1 MVQTH
6 TESGGRAMRKK
17 FIYFILIPVLIF
29 SIIVYLFIDSWIT
42 SGLEYAGEKVVGAKV
57 EIDRLHVTINPIGI
71 ELSRLQVTNP
81 DSGWKNLFETGK
93 VKFALNFDQLLRG
106 KYIIE
111 TMEVNNLIIG
121 TKRTSDGSI
130 PKPKEDKPISR
141 QLAVDSTGK
150 PVFASQSLTEQ
161 AKNALDPQDAK
172 TFASFDIDKIKREL
186 KIDSLLNPNN
196 LAMYRRVDTLK
207 KQINDANVQW
217 QTTLDEI
224 EKSKSSLA
232 DIESKTK
239 LINLGNIKDIQSAN
253 DALNNAKSILNNANG
268 IKTSFN
274 NRKAVLTDGMDKF
287 SGSIKDLD
295 NLAAQDFRTLVTMA
309 RLPDVSMKGIAEMVL
324 GKDLLRKAYTYLG
337 YVEMARTK
345 IQNSTDK
352 PPLETPK
359 RLKGQN
365 IHFPVERAYPK
376 FWIKNILISGGTD
389 QANDPQYFYV
399 QGQVLNIS
407 SDQRVT
413 GMPLTVDL
421 MATKGGT
428 TTLSLGAS
436 FDRRKEL
443 AVDNYKAKLTGL
455 TIGELSL
462 GRSDFMPSKATNAV
476 ADASIS
482 VVVPGNHFDS
492 NTDIVFKNL
501 SLSFDRDPNSLVE
514 RIVHDVLASIKG
526 FHVNLRMWRNED
538 KFDVAFTT
546 DLDDQLASRTKQV
559 IGDEVAKIQ
568 NDLRNKLNAIIA
580 EKRLEVEKL
589 FTEKKETVT
598 KRLKDYENQMNDK
611 LAMVEAKKKEIENR
625 IDQEKKKQ
633 TDDVTKKAKDALKG
647 LFK

>member
-1 MVQTH
+1 
-6 TESGGRAMRKK
+6 
-17 FIYFILIPVLIF
+17 
-29 SIIVYLFIDSWIT
+29 
-42 SGLEYAGEKVVGAKV
+42 
-57 EIDRLHVTINPIGI
+57 
-71 ELSRLQVTNP
+71 
-81 DSGWKNLFETGK
+81 
-93 VKFALNFDQLLRG
+93 
-106 KYIIE
+106 
-111 TMEVNNLIIG
+111 
-121 TKRTSDGSI
+121 
-130 PKPKEDKPISR
+130 
-141 QLAVDSTGK
+141 
-150 PVFASQSLTEQ
+150 
-161 AKNALDPQDAK
+161 
-172 TFASFDIDKIKREL
+172 
-186 KIDSLLNPNN
+186 
-196 LAMYRRVDTLK
+196 
-207 KQINDANVQW
+207 
-217 QTTLDEI
+217 
-224 EKSKSSLA
+224 
-232 DIESKTK
+232 
-239 LINLGNIKDIQSAN
+239 
-253 DALNNAKSILNNANG
+253 
-268 IKTSFN
+268 
-274 NRKAVLTDGMDKF
+274 
-287 SGSIKDLD
+287 
-295 NLAAQDFRTLVTMA
+295 
-309 RLPDVSMKGIAEMVL
+309 
-324 GKDLLRKAYTYLG
+324 
-337 YVEMARTK
+337 MARTK

-352 PPLETPK
+352 PPIETPK

-376 FWIKNILISGGTD
+376 FWIKNLLISGGTD

-455 TIGELSL
+455 TIGELSF
-462 GRSDFMPSKATNAV
+462 GRSDFMPSKAINAV

-526 FHVNLRMWRNED
+526 FHVNLRMWRDDD

-568 NDLRNKLNAIIA
+568 NDLRNKLNAKIA

-611 LAMVEAKKKEIENR
+611 LTMVEAKKKEIENR

>member
-1 MVQTH
+1 
-6 TESGGRAMRKK
+6 MRKK
-17 FIYFILIPVLIF
+17 FVYFVLIPVIIF

-42 SGLEYAGEKVVGAKV
+42 SGLEYAGEKAVGAKV

-71 ELSRLQVTNP
+71 EFSRLQVTNP

-93 VKFALNFDQLLRG
+93 VKFALNFGQLLRG

-111 TMEVNNLIIG
+111 TMEVNNFILG

-130 PKPKEDKPISR
+130 PKPNEDKPVSR
-141 QLAVDSTGK
+141 PLAVDSTGK
-150 PVFASQSLTEQ
+150 PIFPAPSLTEQ
-161 AKNALDPQDAK
+161 AKNTLDPQGSK
-172 TFASFDIDKIKREL
+172 TFASFDIDKIKREM

-196 LAMYRRVDTLK
+196 LATYRRVDTLK

-217 QTTLDEI
+217 QATLDEI
-224 EKSKSSLA
+224 EKSKARLA
-232 DIESKTK
+232 DIEAKTK
-239 LINLGNIKDIQSAN
+239 LIDVANIKDIQSAN
-253 DALNNAKSILNNANG
+253 DALNNAKSILNNANE

-274 NRKAVLTDGMDKF
+274 SRKAVLTDGVDKF

-295 NLAAQDFRTLVTMA
+295 NLATQDFRTIVNMA

-324 GKDLLRKAYTYLG
+324 GKDLLKKAYTYLG

-345 IQNSTDK
+345 IQNSSDK
-352 PPLETPK
+352 PPIETPK

-365 IHFPVERAYPK
+365 IQFPVERAYPK
-376 FWIKNILISGGTD
+376 FWIKKILISGGTD
-389 QANDPQYFYV
+389 KTNDPQYFYV
-399 QGQVLNIS
+399 KGQLLNIS
-407 SDQRVT
+407 SDQRIT

-421 MATKGGT
+421 MATKGGI

-443 AVDNYKAKLTGL
+443 AVDNYKANLTGL
-455 TIGELSL
+455 TIGEMSL
-462 GRSDFMPSKATNAV
+462 GRSDFIPSKVTNAV

-501 SLSFDRDPNSLVE
+501 NLSFDRDPNSLVE
-514 RIVHDVLASIKG
+514 RIVHDVLASLKG
-526 FHVNLRMWRNED
+526 FQVNLRMWRNED

-546 DLDDQLASRTKQV
+546 DLDDLLASRTKQV

-568 NDLRNKLNAIIA
+568 NDLRNKLNAKIA
-580 EKRLEVEKL
+580 EKRQEVEKL
-589 FTEKKETVT
+589 YTEKKEMVL

-611 LAMVEAKKKEIENR
+611 LAVVEAKKKEIENR

-633 TDDVTKKAKDALKG
+633 TDDVTKKTKDALKG